1 MNLFRLL
8 LQTSV
13 FDFTVAI
20 LAGLVSGVSAA
31 GLIALINIMLN
42 QNQPTLTTVVW
53 IFVALCLIRLI
64 GNFASQVLLIR
75 LSQTAILDLR
85 MLLSRCILASPLRHL
100 EEMGAHRLLAA
111 LTDDIQA
118 ISNTATILPF
128 FFINVAIL
136 VGCQIYL
143 LWLSPSIFV
152 LSLVFLILAIG
163 SYQLPITKALTSL
176 KIAREQEDNLFKHFH
191 AVTHGIKELKLHRR
205 RRQAFFAEELQKT
218 VQIYR
223 HHHII
228 GNVVYAAAA
237 SWGQSL
243 LFIGIGLLL
252 FALPAIQ
259 EVSHRVLSGYAL
271 TVIFMMKPLEY
282 LMTILPPLTQAIVS
296 LQKIESLGLSLS
308 AHPADSS
315 LSALIEPNIFWKR
328 LELIDVTHAYY
339 QEREENSFTLGP
351 INLVFNSGEI
361 VFIVGGNGS
370 GKSTLAK
377 LITGLYIPEDGEIY
391 LDDQLIDHEHR
402 EWYRQQFSVVF
413 ADFYLFDR
421 LLGINSDTLNNQ
433 TQNYLV
439 RLQLDHKVQVKDGV
453 LSTTEL
459 SQGQRKRLALLTAYL
474 DDRPIYL
481 FDEWA
486 ADQDPF
492 FKKIFYT
499 QLLPELKSRGKT
511 VLVISHDDQY
521 FYLADQI
528 VKLEYGR
535 VKYDQHTP
543 ADFNTDTYRYMRT

>member
-13 FDFTVAI
+13 FDFTVAV
-20 LAGLVSGVSAA
+20 LFGLISGMSAA
-31 GLIALINIMLN
+31 GLIALINLMLS

-53 IFVALCLIRLI
+53 IFVALCLLRLI

-85 MLLSRCILASPLRHL
+85 MFLSQRILASPLRHL

-118 ISNTATILPF
+118 IANTATILPF

-143 LWLSPSIFV
+143 FWLSPSIFA

-163 SYQLPITKALTSL
+163 SYQLPITRALTSL
-176 KIAREQEDNLFKHFH
+176 KIAREQEDHLFKHFR
-191 AVTHGIKELKLHRR
+191 AITHGIKELKLHRR

-223 HHHII
+223 RHNII

-252 FALPAIQ
+252 FTLPAIHD
-259 EVSHRVLSGYAL
+259 VSPQILSGYAL

-308 AHPADSS
+308 AHPIDSNPS
-315 LSALIEPNIFWKR
+315 TLLESNVSWQR
-328 LELIDVTHAYY
+328 LELVDVTHAYY
-339 QEREENSFTLGP
+339 QEREENNFTLGP
-351 INLVFNSGEI
+351 INLAFHPGEI

-377 LITGLYIPEDGEIY
+377 LITGLYIPESGQIY
-391 LDDQLIDHEHR
+391 LNDQLIDPEYR

-421 LLGINSDTLNNQ
+421 LLGISSDKLNAQ
-433 TQNYLV
+433 TQDYLV
-439 RLQLDHKVQVKDGV
+439 RLQLDHKVKVKDGV

-499 QLLPELKSRGKT
+499 QLLSELKNRGKT

-521 FYLADQI
+521 FYLADRI
-528 VKLEYGR
+528 VKLEYGK
-535 VKYDQHTP
+535 VKYDQP
-543 ADFNTDTYRYMRT
+543 MSSGLDTDTYRYMRT